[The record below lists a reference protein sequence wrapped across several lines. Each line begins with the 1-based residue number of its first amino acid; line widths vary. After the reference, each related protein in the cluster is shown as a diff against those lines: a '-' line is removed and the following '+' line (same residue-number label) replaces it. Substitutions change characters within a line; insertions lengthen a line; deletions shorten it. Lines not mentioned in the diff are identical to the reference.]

1 VTQPVLGFD
10 LGGTHLRVAA
20 ADASGGRVYAERTER
35 VEALT
40 ADGFS
45 QRIQQL
51 VSELCPDGVSA
62 VGIGVPA
69 PVAADGT
76 IGPLIN
82 LPDLNDAPL
91 GRRLRDELA
100 AAVAIENDVNLAALG
115 EQRRGR
121 VSAPKELVFIAVG
134 TGVGMGIVI
143 DGRIVRGARGGAGE
157 LGALP
162 LGPDRV
168 GDGAHALGP
177 LEAVAGGAGLAQQWA
192 ALTGRRSDGRDV
204 YAAAERGDPQ
214 AQALLEVQARALAM
228 GVRTVQALLD
238 PDLFVFGGGIGAR
251 PDVYARVQEAL
262 ADHGIP
268 APDLALSALG
278 ERAGVL
284 GAVEMAL
291 DASQTTETAGVG
303 G

>member
-1 VTQPVLGFD
+1 VTQPVLGVD

-20 ADASGGRVYAERTER
+20 ADSGGLVYAEQTER
-35 VEALT
+35 VGALT
-40 ADGFS
+40 TDAFAR
-45 QRIQQL
+45 RIRQL
-51 VSELCPDGVSA
+51 VDELCPEGTSA
-62 VGIGVPA
+62 VAVGLPA

-82 LPDLNDAPL
+82 LPGLSDAPL
-91 GRRLRDELA
+91 GTLLQETLA
-100 AAVAIENDVNLAALG
+100 APVVVENDVNLAALG

-121 VSAPKELVFIAVG
+121 SSAPEELVFIAVG

-143 DGRIVRGARGGAGE
+143 GGRIVRGAHGGAGE

-168 GDGAHALGP
+168 GNSARTLGP

-192 ALTGRRSDGRDV
+192 ALTGRPSDGRDV
-204 YAAAERGDPQ
+204 YAAAEGGDSD
-214 AQALLEVQARALAM
+214 AAALLDDQARALAM
-228 GVRTVQALLD
+228 GVRAVQAVLD

-251 PDVYARVQEAL
+251 ADVYARVHQAL
-262 ADHGIP
+262 AAHGVP
-268 APDLALSALG
+268 VPELALSALG

-291 DASQTTETAGVG
+291 DTAGTAQTAGVSG
-303 G
+303 

>member
-1 VTQPVLGFD
+1 MTEPVLGVD

-20 ADASGGRVYAERTER
+20 ADARGRVYAERTER
-35 VEALT
+35 VGALT
-40 ADGFS
+40 AGGFA
-45 QRIQQL
+45 QRIRRL

-62 VGIGVPA
+62 VAIGVPA
-69 PVAADGT
+69 PVGADGS

-82 LPDLNDAPL
+82 LPDLNGLPL
-91 GRRLRDELA
+91 GTLARDELA
-100 AAVAIENDVNLAALG
+100 APVVVENDVNLAALG

-121 VSAPKELVFIAVG
+121 ASVPEELVFIAVG

-143 DGRIVRGARGGAGE
+143 GGRIVRGVRGGAGE

-168 GDGAHALGP
+168 GTGAHTLGP

-192 ALTGRRSDGRDV
+192 ALTGRPSDGRDV

-214 AQALLEVQARALAM
+214 ATALLDDQARVLAM
-228 GVRTVQALLD
+228 GVRAVQALLD

-251 PDVYARVQEAL
+251 PDVYARVREAL
-262 ADHGIP
+262 AAHGIP
-268 APDLALSALG
+268 VPELALSALG

-291 DASQTTETAGVG
+291 DAAETSETAGVG

>member
-1 VTQPVLGFD
+1 MTQPVLGVD

-20 ADASGGRVYAERTER
+20 ADSGGLVYAEQTER
-35 VEALT
+35 VGTLT
-40 ADGFS
+40 ADGFA
-45 QRIQQL
+45 QRMRRL

-62 VGIGVPA
+62 VGVGVPA
-69 PVAADGT
+69 PVAADGS

-91 GRRLRDELA
+91 GALLRDELA
-100 AAVAIENDVNLAALG
+100 APVLVENDVNLAALG

-121 VSAPKELVFIAVG
+121 TLAPEELVFIAVG

-143 DGRIVRGARGGAGE
+143 GGRIVRGARGGAGE

-162 LGPDRV
+162 LGPGRV

-204 YAAAERGDPQ
+204 YAAAEHGD
-214 AQALLEVQARALAM
+214 AQAAALLDDQARALAM
-228 GVRTVQALLD
+228 GVRAVQALLD

-251 PDVYARVQEAL
+251 PDVYARVQGAL
-262 ADHGIP
+262 ASHGIP
-268 APDLALSALG
+268 APELAPSALG

-291 DASQTTETAGVG
+291 DASQTSETAGVG

>member
-1 VTQPVLGFD
+1 MTQQVLGVD

-20 ADASGGRVYAERTER
+20 ADGAGRVYTER
-35 VEALT
+35 IERVGQLT
-40 ADGFS
+40 ADRFVL
-45 QRIQQL
+45 RTREL
-51 VSELCPDGVSA
+51 VCGLCPDGASA
-62 VGIGVPA
+62 VAIGVPA
-69 PVAADGT
+69 PVSADGT

-82 LPDLNDAPL
+82 LPGLNDAPIGALL
-91 GRRLRDELA
+91 GEELA
-100 AAVAIENDVNLAALG
+100 VPVVVENDVNLAALG

-121 VSAPKELVFIAVG
+121 SSAPEELVFISVG

-143 DGRIVRGARGGAGE
+143 GGRILRGAHGGAGE

-168 GDGAHALGP
+168 GDDVRALGP
-177 LEAVAGGAGLAQQWA
+177 LEAIAGGAGLAQHWA
-192 ALTGRRSDGRDV
+192 ALTGRESDGRGV

-214 AQALLEVQARALAM
+214 AAALLHDQARALAM

-251 PDVYARVQEAL
+251 ADVHARVQEAL
-262 ADHGIP
+262 AEHGLP
-268 APDLALSALG
+268 APDLVLSALG
-278 ERAGVL
+278 ERAGML

-291 DASQTTETAGVG
+291 DAAQMSETAVGVSG
-303 G
+303 

>member
-1 VTQPVLGFD
+1 MTEPVLGVD

-20 ADASGGRVYAERTER
+20 ADARGRVYAERTER
-35 VEALT
+35 VGVLT
-40 ADGFS
+40 ADGFA
-45 QRIQQL
+45 QRMRRL

-62 VGIGVPA
+62 VAIGVPA
-69 PVAADGT
+69 PVGADGS

-82 LPDLNDAPL
+82 LPGLNGLPL
-91 GRRLRDELA
+91 GTLARDELA
-100 AAVAIENDVNLAALG
+100 APVVVENDVNLAALG

-121 VSAPKELVFIAVG
+121 ASVPEELVFIAVG

-143 DGRIVRGARGGAGE
+143 GGRIVRGVRGGAGE

-162 LGPDRV
+162 LGPDQV
-168 GDGAHALGP
+168 GDGAHTLGP
-177 LEAVAGGAGLAQQWA
+177 LEAVAGGAGLARQWA
-192 ALTGRRSDGRDV
+192 ALTGRPSDGRDV
-204 YAAAERGDPQ
+204 YAAAEGGDPR
-214 AQALLEVQARALAM
+214 ASALLDDQARVLAM
-228 GVRTVQALLD
+228 GVRAVQALLD

-262 ADHGIP
+262 AAHGIP
-268 APDLALSALG
+268 VPELALSALG

-291 DASQTTETAGVG
+291 DAAEASETAGVG

>member
-1 VTQPVLGFD
+1 VSQPVVGVD
-10 LGGTHLRVAA
+10 LGGTHLRAAA
-20 ADASGGRVYAERTER
+20 ADSDGVVYAEETER
-35 VEALT
+35 VGTLT
-40 ADGFS
+40 ADAFAR
-45 QRIQQL
+45 RIRQL
-51 VSELCPDGVSA
+51 VDGLCPAGASA
-62 VGIGVPA
+62 VAVGVPA

-82 LPDLNDAPL
+82 LPGLNGAPL
-91 GRRLRDELA
+91 GLLLREELE
-100 AAVAIENDVNLAALG
+100 VPVVVENDVNLAALG

-121 VSAPKELVFIAVG
+121 SSTPEELVFIAVG

-143 DGRIVRGARGGAGE
+143 GGRIVRGAHGGAGE

-168 GDGAHALGP
+168 GDGARTLGP
-177 LEAVAGGAGLAQQWA
+177 LEAVAGGAGLAHQWT
-192 ALTGRRSDGRDV
+192 ALTGRPSDGRDV
-204 YAAAERGDPQ
+204 YAAADRGDCQ
-214 AQALLEVQARALAM
+214 AAALLGDQARALAM
-228 GVRTVQALLD
+228 GVRAVQSLLD

-251 PDVYARVQEAL
+251 REVFARVQEAL
-262 ADHGIP
+262 AVHGLP
-268 APDLALSALG
+268 VPELALSALG

-291 DASQTTETAGVG
+291 DTAGTAQITGVG